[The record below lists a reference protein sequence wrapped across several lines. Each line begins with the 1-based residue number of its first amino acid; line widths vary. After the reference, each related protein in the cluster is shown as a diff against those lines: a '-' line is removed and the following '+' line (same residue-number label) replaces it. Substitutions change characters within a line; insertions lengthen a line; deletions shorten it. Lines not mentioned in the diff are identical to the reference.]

1 MKLSLFL
8 LQKFQFVQ
16 IQRGKHFYSLI
27 RKNVSETILSQKLRQ
42 KKRGQNF
49 KKINNPNLEI
59 MYLLKVRQLSAA
71 SHARRQPSQHFVQL

>member
-1 MKLSLFL
+1 MKLALFM

-49 KKINNPNLEI
+49 KKN
-59 MYLLKVRQLSAA
+59 K
-71 SHARRQPSQHFVQL
+71 